1 MRVSPFLASFM
12 RGIQVPYIYMC
23 VCVCVCV
30 CGGPTVP
37 SWGFTMGGGM
47 TAKGGGEGESL
58 EATMGLVSYTLYSI
72 AYIR

>member
-12 RGIQVPYIYMC
+12 RGIQVPYIY
-23 VCVCVCV
+23 VWG
-30 CGGPTVP
+30 GGPTVP
-37 SWGFTMGGGM
+37 SWDFTMGGGM
-47 TAKGGGEGESL
+47 TATGGGEGESL